1 MTHFDEAECVLYLDG
16 QLDAQRAAGLS
27 AHAAVC
33 SDCGALLS
41 ALEKESRLL
50 GQALLEQDEPLPLR
64 LREAPWA
71 VQAPAHAPATAS
83 WALWAWALSFGLAAA
98 AGFALWAILQPWTDQ
113 LDQVGFQASSL
124 LSTAFFSGAFWEGW
138 ESMFDAMQYA
148 AVISLGL
155 LVLALWRP
163 WRRQRMTIA
172 IALVGLVLLLG
183 LPSGASAAVIRRGP
197 NAVVAAGETV
207 DNDLIVFGNA
217 ARIDGTVRGDV
228 IAFTQDITV
237 NGHVT
242 GDVIVFAQS
251 ARVDGQVDGNVRAFC
266 RFLSLGSGAAKNV
279 TVFAQRFDL
288 DPRAT
293 VGGGLIGFVATAAF
307 SGKITRDLLLF
318 SGNPTLDGTVGG
330 DVLFRGQRL
339 QIGPAAQIAGRV
351 HAVGQN
357 SPDVAQGA
365 KLAYPVEFEFQQ
377 VPRRGRFGAGTYV
390 FRQILAYGGAFLCGL
405 LLIKLFPGLFAAGR
419 KATQR
424 VGMAMS
430 IGALVLVS
438 GIALIIFAILLIIV
452 GTGAGIAT
460 LMLFGPILYGSQVF
474 VGSYVG
480 EMILHKSQAL
490 APSVGALALGL
501 LILRLLSN
509 IPFLGFFVLA
519 AILIWGTGAI
529 CVAIWDRTRLSA
541 APTAAQPVL

>member
-1 MTHFDEAECVLYLDG
+1 MTHFDEAEYMLYLDG
-16 QLDAQRAAGLS
+16 QLDARRAAELS
-27 AHAAVC
+27 AHAAAC
-33 SDCGALLS
+33 GDCRALLN
-41 ALEKESRLL
+41 ALKTESLML
-50 GQALLEQDEPLPLR
+50 GQAILEQDEPLPAR

-71 VQAPAHAPATAS
+71 VPAPAPEPASAS

-98 AGFALWAILQPWTDQ
+98 AVLALWTTVQPWAEQ
-113 LDQVGFQASSL
+113 LDQAGFQSSSL
-124 LSTAFFSGAFWEGW
+124 LSAVFFSGAFWEGW

-163 WRRQRMTIA
+163 WRRQSGRMTIA
-172 IALVGLVLLLG
+172 IALVGFVLLLG
-183 LPSGASAAVIRRGP
+183 LPSGANAAEIRRGP
-197 NAVVAAGETV
+197 NAGVTTGETI
-207 DNDLIVFGNA
+207 DNDLIVFGSA
-217 ARIDGTVRGDV
+217 VRIDGTVKGDV
-228 IAFTQDITV
+228 IAFTQDLIV
-237 NGHVT
+237 HGHVT
-242 GDVIVFAQS
+242 GDVIVFAQR
-251 ARVDGQVDGNVRAFC
+251 ARVDGQVDGNIRAFC
-266 RFLSLGSGAAKNV
+266 ASLLLDSGAAKNV

-293 VGGGLIGFVATAAF
+293 VGGGLIGLVATATLG
-307 SGKITRDLLLF
+307 GKITRDLLFF

-339 QIGPAAQIAGRV
+339 QIGPTAQIAGRI
-351 HAVGQN
+351 HAIGQN

-365 KLAYPVEFEFQQ
+365 KLSHPVEFEFQQ

-419 KATQR
+419 KAAQH
-424 VGMAMS
+424 VGLAMS
-430 IGALVLVS
+430 IGALVLIS
-438 GIALIIFAILLIIV
+438 GIALVIFAVLLMIV
-452 GTGAGIAT
+452 GTGAGVAT
-460 LMLFGPILYGSQVF
+460 LMLFGPVLYGAQVF

-480 EMILHKSQAL
+480 DMILHKNQTL

-529 CVAIWDRTRLSA
+529 CVALWSRTRLDA
-541 APTAAQPVL
+541 APAA

>member
-1 MTHFDEAECVLYLDG
+1 MTHFDEAECMLYLDG
-16 QLDAQRAAGLS
+16 QLDAQRAAEFS

-33 SDCGALLS
+33 ADCGTLLS

-50 GQALLEQDEPLPLR
+50 GAALLEEDEPLPMR

-71 VQAPAHAPATAS
+71 VPMTAS
-83 WALWAWALSFGLAAA
+83 WVLWAWVLSFALAAA
-98 AGFALWAILQPWTDQ
+98 AGFALWTSVLQPLAEQ
-113 LDQVGFQASSL
+113 LDQVGFQTSSVLSAL
-124 LSTAFFSGAFWEGW
+124 LFSGAFWEGW
-138 ESMFDAMQYA
+138 EYMFDAMQYA

-172 IALVGLVLLLG
+172 IVLVGFALLLG
-183 LPSGASAAVIRRGP
+183 LPSGANAAEIRRGP
-197 NAVVAAGETV
+197 NAGVAAGETIN
-207 DNDLIVFGNA
+207 NDLIVFGSA
-217 ARIDGTVRGDV
+217 VRIDGTVKGDV
-228 IAFTQDITV
+228 IAFANDLSV

-242 GDVIVFAQS
+242 GDLIIFAQS
-251 ARVDGQVDGNVRAFC
+251 ARVDGQVDGNVRAFS
-266 RFLSLGSGAAKNV
+266 RSLSLDGGAAKNV

-293 VGGGLIGFVATAAF
+293 VGGGLIGLVQTAALD
-307 SGKITRDLLLF
+307 GKVTRDLLFL
-318 SGNPTLDGTVGG
+318 SADTTLDGTVGG
-330 DVLFRGQRL
+330 DVQFRGPRL
-339 QIGPAAQIAGRV
+339 EIGPTAQIAGRV
-351 HAVGQN
+351 HMIGQRNAV
-357 SPDVAQGA
+357 VAQGA
-365 KLAYPVEFEFQQ
+365 KLGQPVEFEFR
-377 VPRRGRFGAGTYV
+377 PARRPGRFGAGTFV

-419 KATQR
+419 KAAQR
-424 VGMAMS
+424 VGLAMS
-430 IGALVLVS
+430 IGALVLVT
-438 GIALIIFAILLIIV
+438 GIAVAIFAILLMIV

-460 LMLFGPILYGSQVF
+460 LMLYGPIFYGSQVF

-490 APSVGALALGL
+490 APSLGALALGL

-529 CVAIWDRTRLSA
+529 CMALWNRTRLD
-541 APTAAQPVL
+541 AAQAV

>member
-1 MTHFDEAECVLYLDG
+1 MTHFDEAACMLYLDG
-16 QLDAQRAAGLS
+16 QLDAQQAAELS
-27 AHAAVC
+27 AHTAVC
-33 SDCGALLS
+33 SDCRALLS
-41 ALEKESRLL
+41 ALEKESRLI
-50 GQALLEQDEPLPLR
+50 GQALIEQDEPLPLR
-64 LREAPWA
+64 LRTAPWP
-71 VQAPAHAPATAS
+71 APAAPAPASAS
-83 WALWAWALSFGLAAA
+83 WALWAWALSFSLAAA
-98 AGFALWAILQPWTDQ
+98 AGLALWTSIVQPLAEQ

-124 LSTAFFSGAFWEGW
+124 LSTALFSGALWEGW
-138 ESMFDAMQYA
+138 ESMFEAMQYA
-148 AVISLGL
+148 AVISLGV

-172 IALVGLVLLLG
+172 IVLAGFVLLLG
-183 LPSGASAAVIRRGP
+183 LPSGTSAAEIRRGP
-197 NAVVAAGETV
+197 NAVVAAGETI
-207 DNDLIVFGNA
+207 DNDLIVFGS
-217 ARIDGTVRGDV
+217 ARIDGTVKGDV
-228 IAFTQDITV
+228 IAFTQNLTV

-242 GDVIVFAQS
+242 GDLILFAQS
-251 ARVDGQVDGNVRAFC
+251 ARVNGQVDGNVRAFC
-266 RFLSLGSGAAKNV
+266 QSFFLDNGTAKNV

-293 VGGGLIGFVATAAF
+293 VGGGLIGLVQNAALA
-307 SGKITRDLLLF
+307 GKITRDLLFL
-318 SGNPTLDGTVGG
+318 SANTTLDGTVGG
-330 DVLFRGQRL
+330 NVEFRGPRL
-339 QIGPAAQIAGRV
+339 EIGPTAQIAGRV
-351 HAVGQN
+351 HVIGQRN
-357 SPDVAQGA
+357 ADVAEGA
-365 KLAYPVEFEFQQ
+365 KLSQPVEFEFR
-377 VPRRGRFGAGTYV
+377 PLRRPGRFGAGTFV

-419 KATQR
+419 KATQH

-480 EMILHKSQAL
+480 EMILHKSGEF

-501 LILRLLSN
+501 LIVRLLSN

-519 AILIWGTGAI
+519 TVMIWGTGAI
-529 CVAIWDRTRLSA
+529 CMAFWNRTRLDAASA
-541 APTAAQPVL
+541 A

>member
-1 MTHFDEAECVLYLDG
+1 MTHFDEAECMLYLDG
-16 QLDAQRAAGLS
+16 QLDAQRAAELS
-27 AHAAVC
+27 AHTA
-33 SDCGALLS
+33 DCGDCRALLS
-41 ALEKESRLL
+41 VLEKESRLL
-50 GQALLEQDEPLPLR
+50 GQALVEQDEPLPVG

-71 VQAPAHAPATAS
+71 MPTAVPAPASAPWT
-83 WALWAWALSFGLAAA
+83 LWAWALSFGLAAA
-98 AGFALWAILQPWTDQ
+98 AGLVLWTSVLQPWAEQ
-113 LDQVGFQASSL
+113 LNQVGFQTSSL
-124 LSTAFFSGAFWEGW
+124 LSAALFSGAFWEGW
-138 ESMFDAMQYA
+138 EYMFDAMQYA

-172 IALVGLVLLLG
+172 IALAGFVLLLG
-183 LPSGASAAVIRRGP
+183 LPSGASAAEIRRGP
-197 NAVVAAGETV
+197 NAVVAAGETI
-207 DNDLIVFGNA
+207 DNDLIVVGSSV
-217 ARIDGTVRGDV
+217 RIDGTVKGDV
-228 IAFTQDITV
+228 IAFTQDLTV

-242 GDVIVFAQS
+242 GDVIVFAQR
-251 ARVDGQVDGNVRAFC
+251 ARVDGQVDGNVRAFSQT
-266 RFLSLGSGAAKNV
+266 LSLDSGAAKNV
-279 TVFAQRFDL
+279 TVLAQHFDM

-293 VGGGLIGFVATAAF
+293 VGGGLIGLVQNATLA
-307 SGKITRDLLLF
+307 GKITRDLLFL
-318 SGNPTLDGTVGG
+318 SANTTLDGTVGG

-339 QIGPAAQIAGRV
+339 QIGPAAQITGRV
-351 HAVGQN
+351 HAIGQN

-365 KLAYPVEFEFQQ
+365 KLAHPVEFEFQP
-377 VPRRGRFGAGTYV
+377 VPRHGRFGAGTYV

-419 KATQR
+419 KAAQH
-424 VGMAMS
+424 VGLAMS
-430 IGALVLVS
+430 IGALVLVA
-438 GIALIIFAILLIIV
+438 GIAVVIFAILLMIV
-452 GTGAGIAT
+452 GTGAGVAT
-460 LMLFGPILYGSQVF
+460 LMLYGPILYGSQVF

-541 APTAAQPVL
+541 VPAAA

>member
-1 MTHFDEAECVLYLDG
+1 MIHFDEAECMLYLDG
-16 QLDAQRAAGLS
+16 QLDAQRAAELS

-33 SDCGALLS
+33 GDCRALLG

-50 GQALLEQDEPLPLR
+50 GQALLEQDEPLPIR

-71 VQAPAHAPATAS
+71 APALGFLG
-83 WALWAWALSFGLAAA
+83 ALGVGALLWLGRGGGAGLVDRR
-98 AGFALWAILQPWTDQ
+98 LQPWAEQ
-113 LDQVGFQASSL
+113 LDQVGFQTSSL
-124 LSTAFFSGAFWEGW
+124 LSTVFFSGAFWEGW

-172 IALVGLVLLLG
+172 IVLVGFALLLG
-183 LPSGASAAVIRRGP
+183 SPSGASAAEIRRGP
-197 NAVVAAGETV
+197 NAGVAAGETIN
-207 DNDLIVFGNA
+207 NDLIVFGSA
-217 ARIDGTVRGDV
+217 VRIDGTVKGDV
-228 IAFTQDITV
+228 IAFAQDLTV

-242 GDVIVFAQS
+242 GDLILFAQS
-251 ARVDGQVDGNVRAFC
+251 ARVDGQVDGNVRAFSDS
-266 RFLSLGSGAAKNV
+266 LSLDSGAAKNV

-293 VGGGLIGFVATAAF
+293 VGGGLIGLVQTAALD
-307 SGKITRDLLLF
+307 GKITRDLLFL
-318 SGNPTLDGTVGG
+318 SANTDLDGTVGG
-330 DVLFRGQRL
+330 DVLFRGPRL
-339 QIGPAAQIAGRV
+339 EIGPTAQIAGRV
-351 HAVGQN
+351 HVIGQRN
-357 SPDVAQGA
+357 ADVAQGA
-365 KLAYPVEFEFQQ
+365 KLGQPVEFEFRP
-377 VPRRGRFGAGTYV
+377 PRRPGRFGAGTFV

-419 KATQR
+419 KAAQR
-424 VGMAMS
+424 VGLAMS
-430 IGALVLVS
+430 VGALVLIS
-438 GIALIIFAILLIIV
+438 GIALVIFAILLMIV
-452 GTGAGIAT
+452 GTGAGVAT
-460 LMLFGPILYGSQVF
+460 LMLYVPILYGSQVF
-474 VGSYVG
+474 VGSCVG

-529 CVAIWDRTRLSA
+529 CMALWNRTRLDA
-541 APTAAQPVL
+541 APAA